1 MTGQSIQESKNTN
14 QKVMSDS
21 IKKWHEM
28 VLDGTANVESRKDIK
43 SLAYQI
49 LIEFP
54 EEAIETAYRILQS
67 EKNHS

>member
-1 MTGQSIQESKNTN
+1 
-14 QKVMSDS
+14 MSDS
-21 IKKWHEM
+21 VKKWHEM